1 MVINNLPNNLSIRQL
16 PKVLDH
22 DRFSKNLIGLQE
34 ACHEIF
40 DSETNKTWGF
50 VSIDNTKRGPGL
62 GGIRIAPNIT
72 LNEVNRLAKT
82 MTLKN
87 SASCLPYGGG
97 KAGLIVND
105 PLFYKDRKLKQFLIK
120 KLSKI
125 LFDLKKYIPAAD
137 MGTDEYDIQTIYE
150 HHSKKLQQNIHDR
163 GGVGRPFDSGGV
175 PLDDWALTA
184 HGLFTAAQTLE
195 SLLDNFSIKNSKVI
209 IQGFGNVGCP
219 TAIKLSQKG
228 ALIVGASDINCALW
242 YPEGLDV
249 KELIRIRKLP
259 DGLKNYSKKV
269 NKIFENKK
277 LDWLLEA
284 PCDIL
289 IPAARPDAITAKNI
303 DRINC
308 RLILEGANTPTSKP
322 IEYYLKHRRNILSLT
337 DFIVNAGGVIGCAVE
352 QKIMQDTNYANKL
365 KIKNTRNYTE
375 NLIFNTISNNVIE
388 IFSRIRNDDL
398 FRDAATELA
407 LERLQ
412 TKEIWL

>member
-1 MVINNLPNNLSIRQL
+1 
-16 PKVLDH
+16 
-22 DRFSKNLIGLQE
+22 
-34 ACHEIF
+34 
-40 DSETNKTWGF
+40 
-50 VSIDNTKRGPGL
+50 
-62 GGIRIAPNIT
+62 
-72 LNEVNRLAKT
+72 
-82 MTLKN
+82 
-87 SASCLPYGGG
+87 
-97 KAGLIVND
+97 
-105 PLFYKDRKLKQFLIK
+105 
-120 KLSKI
+120 
-125 LFDLKKYIPAAD
+125 

-249 KELIRIRKLP
+249 RELVRIRKLP
-259 DGLKNYSKKV
+259 NGLKNYSKKV

-303 DRINC
+303 DRIDC
-308 RLILEGANTPTSKP
+308 RLILEGANTPISKP

-352 QKIMQDTNYANKL
+352 QKIMQDTNYANKV

-375 NLIFNTISNNVIE
+375 NLIFNTISTNVTE
-388 IFSRIRNDDL
+388 IFSRIKNDDL

>member
-1 MVINNLPNNLSIRQL
+1 MSIRQL
-16 PKVLDH
+16 PKALDH
-22 DRFSKNLIGLQE
+22 DRFSKNFVGFQG
-34 ACHEIF
+34 ACYELF
-40 DSETNKTWGF
+40 DPETEKIWGF
-50 VSIDNTKRGPGL
+50 VSIDNIKRGAGL

-72 LNEVNRLAKT
+72 LNEVNRLAYV

-105 PLFYKDRKLKQFLIK
+105 PAFYNDRKLKKRLIENF
-120 KLSKI
+120 SKI
-125 LFDLKKYIPAAD
+125 LFDLENYIPAAD
-137 MGTDEYDIQTIYE
+137 MGTDEYDIQMIYE
-150 HHSKKLQQNIHDR
+150 HHSKKLQQKFHNK
-163 GGVGRPFDSGGV
+163 GGVGRPFDLGGI
-175 PLDDWALTA
+175 PIDDWALTA
-184 HGLFTAAQTLE
+184 HGLFVAAQTLE
-195 SLLDNFSIKNSKVI
+195 NLLDNFRIKNSKVI

-219 TAIKLSQKG
+219 TAIKLGQKG

-242 YPEGLDV
+242 NPEGLDL
-249 KELIRIRKLP
+249 KELERIRKFP
-259 DGLKNYSKKV
+259 NGLKNYSKKV

-289 IPAARPDAITAKNI
+289 VPAARPDAINAKNI
-303 DRINC
+303 DRIDC

-322 IEYYLKHRRNILSLT
+322 IEYYLKHRRNIVSLT

-352 QKIMQDTNYANKL
+352 QKIMQDNGYASKVRE
-365 KIKNTRNYTE
+365 KKTKNYTE
-375 NLIFNTISNNVIE
+375 KLIFNTISKNVIE
-388 IFSRIRNDDL
+388 IFSRIRKDYL

>member
-16 PKVLDH
+16 PKLSDH
-22 DRFSKNLIGLQE
+22 ERFSENFMGLQE

-50 VSIDNTKRGPGL
+50 VSIDNTRRGPGL
-62 GGIRIAPNIT
+62 GGIRIAPDIT

-105 PLFYKDRKLKQFLIK
+105 PTFYKDRTHKKILIK
-120 KLSKI
+120 KFSEI
-125 LFDLKKYIPAAD
+125 LFDLNNYIPAAD

-150 HHSKKLQQNIHDR
+150 HHSRKLQQDIHDR

-175 PLDDWALTA
+175 PLDDWGLTA
-184 HGLFTAAQTLE
+184 HGISAAAQTLE
-195 SLLDNFSIKNSKVI
+195 SLLDNFNIKNSKVI

-219 TAIKLSQKG
+219 TAMKLNQKG
-228 ALIVGASDINCALW
+228 ALIVGASDIYCALW
-242 YPEGLDV
+242 NPKGLDL
-249 KELIRIRKLP
+249 KELVRIRKLP

-289 IPAARPDAITAKNI
+289 VPAARPDVVTAKNI
-303 DRINC
+303 DRIDC
-308 RLILEGANTPTSKP
+308 RLILEGANTPISKP
-322 IEYYLKHRRNILSLT
+322 IDYYLKHRRNILSLT

-352 QKIMQDTNYANKL
+352 QKIMKDKAFAAKVRKT
-365 KIKNTRNYTE
+365 NTRQYTE
-375 NLIFNTISNNVIE
+375 NLIFNTISKNIIE
-388 IFSRIRNDDL
+388 IFSRIRKDYL

-407 LERLQ
+407 LERLE